1 LTLKSTTH
9 YTGVGIHTG
18 ETNTLTFH
26 PAEPGTGILVRHNGV
41 TFSPTAQSVVDT
53 GRCTVIGSNDNPV
66 RLATVEHLFS
76 AIAGLGITDLLIE
89 TSGGPEVP
97 IGDGSAQCWCELFL
111 AAGLT
116 NPFSFGVGIPLQK
129 PIEIIGNNGAFIA
142 AYPVYP
148 ATYKI
153 STFTIAMHYDHPL
166 IGTQL
171 VRFEPRSPDAYFR
184 QIAPART
191 FGLIEEVEQLQKM
204 GLAKG
209 GSLDN
214 AIIVYPDHYSTPLRF
229 ENELARHK
237 LLDLIGDLRLAGPL
251 PIADYVAVKPG
262 HRLNNT
268 FARLLES
275 H

>member
-1 LTLKSTTH
+1 LTLRQSAT

-18 ETNTLTFH
+18 ATNTLTFH
-26 PAEPGTGILVRHNGV
+26 PAAPGTGIVVRHDGV
-41 TFSPTAQSVVDT
+41 TFSPTARSVVDT
-53 GRCTVIGSNDNPV
+53 GRCTVIGAKNT

-76 AIAGLGITDLLIE
+76 ALHGLDITDTLIE

-97 IGDGSAQCWCELFL
+97 IGDGSASVWCELLL
-111 AAGLT
+111 AADLLGDV
-116 NPFSFGVGIPLQK
+116 PMPVPLNK
-129 PIEIIGNNGAFIA
+129 PIEVIGNNGAFIA
-142 AYPVYP
+142 AYPT
-148 ATYKI
+148 ASSQ
-153 STFTIAMHYDHPL
+153 STFTVAMHYDHPL
-166 IGTQL
+166 IHTQ
-171 VRFEPRSPDAYFR
+171 VARFETKNDNYFT

-191 FGLIEEVEQLQKM
+191 FGLIEEVEQLQQM

-214 AIIVYPDHYSTPLRF
+214 AIVVYPDRYSTPLRF

-237 LLDLIGDLRLAGPL
+237 LLDFLGDLRLAGLL

-262 HRLNNT
+262 HRLNNL
-268 FARLLES
+268 FARKLNNYETN